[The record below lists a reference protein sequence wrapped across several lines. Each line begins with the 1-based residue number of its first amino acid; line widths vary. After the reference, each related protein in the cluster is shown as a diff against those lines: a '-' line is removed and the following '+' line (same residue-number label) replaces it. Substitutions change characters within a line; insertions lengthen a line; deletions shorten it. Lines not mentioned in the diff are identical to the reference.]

1 MAVIVD
7 GISRVQQ
14 VQCHLTANVIMV
26 GRVRHANSHCGLVG
40 QIATVLM
47 ATKDTVKI
55 AEHLTQNALN
65 VYQVETAVVLGK
77 NAKRTNAKDV
87 GVFAKLCIQNE

>member
-1 MAVIVD
+1 
-7 GISRVQQ
+7 
-14 VQCHLTANVIMV
+14 
-26 GRVRHANSHCGLVG
+26 
-40 QIATVLM
+40 M
-47 ATKDTVKI
+47 ATKDTAKI

-87 GVFAKLCIQNE
+87 GVFAELCIQNE